1 MDRWKILHTEASDG
15 WGGQEIRIVL
25 EMEGLLKRGHRL
37 FLAATPPSQIL
48 KEAKARG
55 ISAKAVPMNRLQW
68 PASCL
73 ALARL
78 IRSEEIDIINTHS
91 SADSWIASGAAY
103 LSGRRPLLIRSR
115 HISTPIS
122 DRMSSRLVYD
132 RLPDGIITT
141 SEAIKADMIR
151 KNRFDGEKI
160 TSIPTGIDLSRFDPL
175 RHGSGLREAWAVPP
189 SAAVVGTIGVL
200 RSWKGHAYFIQAAR
214 LVLQKRPETLF
225 FIVGEGP
232 GRPYLEKEIK
242 EHQLEEKVRL
252 VGHCREVERAFAALD
267 LFVLASTGNEGVP
280 QAVLQAFAMKKP
292 VIATSVTGI
301 IEVVKTGETGR
312 LVPPKDSAALAEAIL
327 LHLDRP
333 ADGRAMAEAGRRLI
347 EKEYYLDGMLD
358 RVEQFYRQRLRKRK
372 DA

>member
-1 MDRWKILHTEASDG
+1 MDRWNILHTEASDG
-15 WGGQEIRIVL
+15 WGGQEIRILL

-37 FLAATPPSQIL
+37 FLAATPQSQIL
-48 KEAKARG
+48 KEAKVRG
-55 ISAKAVPMNRLQW
+55 ISVKAVPMERRRW

-73 ALARL
+73 ALSRL

-103 LSGRRPLLIRSR
+103 LSGRRPLRVRSR

-122 DRMSSRLVYD
+122 NRMTSRLLYN
-132 RLPDGIITT
+132 RLADGIITT
-141 SEAIKADMIR
+141 SEAIKADMIG

-160 TSIPTGIDLSRFDPL
+160 VSIPTGIDLSRFDPL
-175 RHGSGLREAWAVPP
+175 RHGSGLREEWGVPS
-189 SAAVVGTIGVL
+189 SAALVGTVGVL

-214 LVLQKRPETLF
+214 RVAQKRSDVVF

-232 GRPYLEKEIK
+232 GRPYLEKEIR
-242 EHQLEEKVRL
+242 ENQLEEKVRL
-252 VGHCREVERAFAALD
+252 VGHYKEVERAFAALD

-292 VIATSVTGI
+292 VIATRVTGI
-301 IEVVKTGETGR
+301 IEVVREGETGQ
-312 LVPPKDSAALAEAIL
+312 LVPSRDPTALAEAIL
-327 LHLDRP
+327 RHLDRP
-333 ADGRAMAEAGRRLI
+333 ADGEAMAEAGRRLV
-347 EKEYYLDGMLD
+347 EKSYYLDGMLD
-358 RVEQFYRQRLRKRK
+358 RVEDFYRQRLRKRE

>member
-1 MDRWKILHTEASDG
+1 MNRWNILHTEASDG
-15 WGGQEIRIVL
+15 WGGQEIRILL
-25 EMEGLLKRGHRL
+25 EMGGFLKRGHRL
-37 FLAATPPSQIL
+37 FLAATPQSQIL
-48 KEAKARG
+48 KEANLRG
-55 ISAKAVPMNRLQW
+55 ISAKAIPMNRLRW

-73 ALARL
+73 ALSRL

-103 LSGRRPLLIRSR
+103 LSGRRPLLVRSR
-115 HISTPIS
+115 HLSTPIS
-122 DRMSSRLVYD
+122 DRMTSRLLYN

-151 KNRFDGEKI
+151 KNGFDGEKI
-160 TSIPTGIDLSRFDPL
+160 VSIPTGIDLSRFDPD
-175 RHGSGLREAWAVPP
+175 RHGTGLREAWGIPP

-214 LVLQKRPETLF
+214 LVLQKHPEAAF

-232 GRPYLEKEIK
+232 GRPYLEKAIK
-242 EHQLEEKVRL
+242 ENRLEGKVRL
-252 VGHCREVERAFAALD
+252 VGHCAEVERAFAALD

-292 VIATSVTGI
+292 VIATGVTGI
-301 IEVVKTGETGR
+301 TEVVKTGETGR
-312 LVPPKDSAALAEAIL
+312 LVPPKDPAALAEAIL
-327 LHLDRP
+327 LHLGRP
-333 ADGRAMAEAGRRLI
+333 AAGKAMAEAGRRLV
-347 EKEYYLDGMLD
+347 EKEYHFEGMLD
-358 RVEQFYRQRLRKRK
+358 RVEHFYLQLLRKRN

>member
-15 WGGQEIRIVL
+15 WGGQEIRILL

-37 FLAATPPSQIL
+37 FLAATPQSQIL
-48 KEAKARG
+48 KEAKSRG
-55 ISAKAVPMNRLQW
+55 ISATAVPMNRLQW

-73 ALARL
+73 ALSRL

-103 LSGRRPLLIRSR
+103 LSGRRPLLVRSR
-115 HISTPIS
+115 HISTPVS
-122 DRMSSRLVYD
+122 DRMTSRLLYD

-141 SEAIKADMIR
+141 SEAIKTDMIR

-160 TSIPTGIDLSRFDPL
+160 VSIPTGIDLSRFDPV
-175 RHGSGLREAWAVPP
+175 RHGTGLREAWGVPP
-189 SAAVVGTIGVL
+189 SLSLVGTIGVL
-200 RSWKGHAYFIQAAR
+200 RSWKGQAYFIQAAR
-214 LVLQKRPETLF
+214 RVLQKRSDVVF

-242 EHQLEEKVRL
+242 ENQVGEKVRL
-252 VGHCREVERAFAALD
+252 VGHCAEVERAFAALD

-292 VIATSVTGI
+292 VIASRVTGI
-301 IEVVKTGETGR
+301 IEVVKAGETGR
-312 LVPPKDSAALAEAIL
+312 LVPPKDAAALAEAIL

-333 ADGRAMAEAGRRLI
+333 AAGKAMTEAGRRLV
-347 EKEYYLDGMLD
+347 EQEYHFDGMLD
-358 RVEQFYRQRLRKRK
+358 RVEGFYRQRLGKREG
-372 DA
+372 A